1 MAIADSHA
9 DAATPVVSVIVPVYN
24 RSRTV
29 KELIE
34 SIWDLDFDLSK
45 IEIVVADDACTDDTP
60 RVLSE
65 LQKKSPCR
73 FLIHSMER
81 NGGPVAARNAAV
93 KRSGGAYLA
102 FTDSDCRVD
111 GKWLRNSLAC
121 FAPDV
126 AFVAGA
132 VLNKPEQPVSF
143 FARMRP
149 GVAAEHASYPT
160 ENIVYRRAVLL
171 EMGGFDERLCFRSV
185 MSRVNECAD
194 TDLAWR
200 VIGKGYR
207 DRGYRHRF
215 CADAVVYHEVERQR
229 PLNWIVEPMRLFV
242 VPLIVKRHPESRAR
256 LLYRKLFW
264 YPGSVRFYI
273 ACVVLPFALALSG
286 WKGALIV
293 VAGFWLLRVLIRAV
307 PRRKPSYSLL
317 QWGCLALRQ
326 AAMSAGLIYGSIRF
340 RCLVL

>member
-1 MAIADSHA
+1 MAIADTA
-9 DAATPVVSVIVPVYN
+9 DAGTPVVSVIVPVYN
-24 RSRTV
+24 RPRTV

-34 SIWDLDFDLSK
+34 SIWELDFDLSK
-45 IEIVVADDACTDDTP
+45 VEIVASDDGSTDGTP

-65 LQKKSPCR
+65 LRQKSPCR
-73 FLIHSMER
+73 FIIHRMER
-81 NGGPVAARNAAV
+81 NRGPVAARNAAV
-93 KRSGGAYLA
+93 KRSGGDWLA

-111 GKWLRNSLAC
+111 RHWLRNSMAC

-132 VLNKPEQPVSF
+132 VLNKPEQAIPF

-160 ENIVYRRAVLL
+160 ENIIYRRDVLL
-171 EMGGFDERLCFRSV
+171 EMGGFDEKLCFRAV

-200 VIGKGYR
+200 VIE
-207 DRGYRHRF
+207 RGYRPCF

-242 VPLIVKRHPESRAR
+242 VPLIVKRHPETRAK

-273 ACVVLPFALALSG
+273 ACLALPVAFVLFG
-286 WKGALIV
+286 WKGSAIV
-293 VAGFWLLRVLIRAV
+293 VAGFWLLRVLIRLFP
-307 PRRKPSYSLL
+307 PRQAGYPLW
-317 QWGCLALRQ
+317 QWGFLALRQ

>member
-1 MAIADSHA
+1 MAIADTRD
-9 DAATPVVSVIVPVYN
+9 DAGAPAVSVIIPVYN
-24 RSRTV
+24 RPRTV

-34 SIWDLDFDLSK
+34 SIWELDFDLSK
-45 IEIVVADDACTDDTP
+45 IEIVAADDRSADDTP

-65 LQKKSPCR
+65 LQRMSPCR
-73 FLIHSMER
+73 FLIHRMER

-93 KRSGGAYLA
+93 LRSGGAYLA
-102 FTDSDCRVD
+102 FTDSDCRVEK
-111 GKWLRNSLAC
+111 KWLRNSLAC

-149 GVAAEHASYPT
+149 GVAAEHASYPA
-160 ENIVYRRAVLL
+160 ENIVFRRDVLL

-200 VIGKGYR
+200 VLDK
-207 DRGYRHRF
+207 GYRHRF
-215 CADAVVYHEVERQR
+215 CAEAVVYHEVERQR
-229 PLNWIVEPMRLFV
+229 PLNWIVEPVRLFV
-242 VPLIVKRHPESRAR
+242 VPLIVRRHPESRAR

-273 ACVVLPFALALSG
+273 ACVTLPVALALFG
-286 WKGALIV
+286 WKGPLIV
-293 VAGFWLLRVLIRAV
+293 VFGFWLLRVLIRAV

-326 AAMSAGLIYGSIRF
+326 AAMSAALIYGSIRF